1 MALSTNKK
9 NLPVYLWLLTTC
21 VVGPILLLLGS
32 GLYDSNYLKNP
43 INIGVVLLFIP
54 FGMIFSLP
62 TFLVVWL
69 VHLIV
74 GQTLTPILI
83 KLLLIS
89 VSIAGIFITFLLIDG
104 SMAMSY
110 SWCYAISVVIS
121 GLILQVKQ

>member
-9 NLPVYLWLLTTC
+9 FLPVYLWLLTTC
-21 VVGPILLLLGS
+21 IVGPILLLLGS

-43 INIGVVLLFIP
+43 LNIGVVLLFIP
-54 FGMIFSLP
+54 FGMTFSLP

-69 VHLIV
+69 VHLMV
-74 GQTLTPILI
+74 GQTLTPILM

-104 SMAMSY
+104 SMSISY
-110 SWCYAISVVIS
+110 SWYYAISVILS
-121 GLILQVKQ
+121 GLILRVKK